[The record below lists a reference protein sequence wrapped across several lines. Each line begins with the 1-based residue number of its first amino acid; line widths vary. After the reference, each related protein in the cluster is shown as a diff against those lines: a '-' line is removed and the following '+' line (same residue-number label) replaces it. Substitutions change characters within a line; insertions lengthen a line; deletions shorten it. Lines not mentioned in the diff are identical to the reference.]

1 LFIVFSANDGSE
13 ESEYQRKLK
22 RDGKRYLQNAEM
34 RTIEPENKN
43 NFLILKI
50 LMTFYASMTPSL

>member
-50 LMTFYASMTPSL
+50 LMTFYESMTPSL